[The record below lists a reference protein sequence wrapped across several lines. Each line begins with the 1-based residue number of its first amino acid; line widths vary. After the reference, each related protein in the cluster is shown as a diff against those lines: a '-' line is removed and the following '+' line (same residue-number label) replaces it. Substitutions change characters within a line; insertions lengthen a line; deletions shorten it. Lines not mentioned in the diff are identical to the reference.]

1 MLESITMKYYI
12 KITFISCIALI
23 FHGCGTGD
31 ENSIPHFDRDL
42 DYTSVE
48 VSDSYIFEEIFSPGW
63 SGLRVINNKFYIPEV
78 SNDETAFHVLNI
90 VDEDGSLIYGQGL
103 GRSGQG
109 PGEFLEINDIV
120 ATDSLIYIYD
130 GNQLKMVS
138 YDPISDELAT
148 HHDILIRT
156 SGRPSN
162 IYSFAENQFVGLG
175 LFRESRFMIMD
186 SNGETVAEHGELI
199 EFNSDFSTRDISLS
213 WRSFGTVHPYEP
225 YVYLFSVN
233 ADFIEKYD
241 HDGRLIKRVQSKE
254 NPLPN
259 MEIVNDWPIN
269 FGSISYVS
277 VDADENYIYGLY
289 SGLSWEDYRLSGKF
303 IHKFD
308 WDLNLV
314 DAYKLDQRFNTIT
327 VDDNGNLYT
336 FGETDEGIEFYVYN
350 LH

>member
-1 MLESITMKYYI
+1 MPESTTTNYYL
-12 KITFISCIALI
+12 KFILSICIVLI
-23 FHGCGTGD
+23 IQGCSAQD
-31 ENSIPHFDRDL
+31 ENSIPHFDREL
-42 DYTSVE
+42 DYISAD
-48 VSDSYIFEEIFSPGW
+48 VSDSFMFEEIFNPGW

-90 VDEDGSLIYGQGL
+90 VDEYGSLVYEQGL
-103 GRSGQG
+103 GRRGQG

-138 YDPISDELAT
+138 YDPLSGELAT
-148 HHDILIRT
+148 QDDILIRT

-162 IYSFAENQFVGLG
+162 IYSSLENQFVGLG

-186 SNGETVAEHGELI
+186 SNGETISQHGELI
-199 EFNSDFSTRDISLS
+199 EFNSDFSTRDIAFS
-213 WRSFGTVHPYEP
+213 WRSIGTVHPYES

-241 HDGRLIKRVQSKE
+241 HDGRLITRVQSE
-254 NPLPN
+254 DNPLPN
-259 MEIVNDWPIN
+259 MEIVDDWPFN
-269 FGSISYVS
+269 TGSISYVS
-277 VDADENYIYGLY
+277 VDSDENYIYGLY
-289 SGLSWEDYRLSGKF
+289 SGLSWEDYRLTGNI

-314 DAYKLDQRFNTIT
+314 DAYKLDQRYNTIT
-327 VDDNGNLYT
+327 VDGNGNLYT

-350 LH
+350 LY

>member
-1 MLESITMKYYI
+1 MPEQITTKHLL
-12 KITFISCIALI
+12 KFTISFCIVLVI
-23 FHGCGTGD
+23 QGCNNHE
-31 ENSIPHFDRDL
+31 ENNLPFFDRDL

-48 VSDSYIFEEIFSPGW
+48 VSNSYMFEEIFNPGW
-63 SGLRVINNKFYIPEV
+63 SGFRVINDKVYVPEV
-78 SNDETAFHVLNI
+78 NNEEVAFHVLDI
-90 VDEDGSLIYGQGL
+90 VDENGSLVYEQGF

-138 YDPISDELAT
+138 FDPLSEELAT

-162 IYSFAENQFVGLG
+162 IYSYAENQFVGLG

-186 SNGETVAEHGELI
+186 SNGETVSEHGELI
-199 EFNSDFSTRDISLS
+199 EFNSDFSTRDIALS
-213 WRSFGTVHPYEP
+213 WRSIGTVHPYEP
-225 YVYLFSVN
+225 FVYLFSVN

-241 HDGRLIKRVQSKE
+241 HDGRLIKQVQGKD

-259 MEIVNDWPIN
+259 MEIVNEWPFN
-269 FGSISYVS
+269 AGPISYIS
-277 VDADENYIYGLY
+277 VDSDENYIYALY
-289 SGLSWEDYRLSGKF
+289 SGLSWEDYRLSGNI

-327 VDDNGNLYT
+327 VDGNGNLYT
-336 FGETDEGIEFYVYN
+336 FGETDDGIEFYVYN
-350 LH
+350 LF